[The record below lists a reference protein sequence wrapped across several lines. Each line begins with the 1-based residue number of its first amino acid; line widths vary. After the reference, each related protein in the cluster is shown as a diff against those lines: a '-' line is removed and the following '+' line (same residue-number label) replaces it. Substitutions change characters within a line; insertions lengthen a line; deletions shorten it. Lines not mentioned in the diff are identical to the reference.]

1 MNNID
6 GKIIEDRGR
15 KGFGGDMLCRGIFP
29 PFARSG
35 KEILH
40 PFLSWSLD
48 STYMTKDVQK
58 AMLYFTF
65 LYYKAKAFVVWLK
78 IILLSFCKNF
88 MTMVYAYTC
97 VIIHRDAL
105 RHQTGVCAHAHM
117 ENSLKSRKNC
127 LDEEN

>member
-1 MNNID
+1 MISMEKSSKIVA
-6 GKIIEDRGR
+6 GKVLEETCCADAYFLHLI
-15 KGFGGDMLCRGIFP
+15 
-29 PFARSG
+29 RSD

-65 LYYKAKAFVVWLK
+65 PYYKAKAFVVWLK

-97 VIIHRDAL
+97 VIIHRDTL
-105 RHQTGVCAHAHM
+105 SHQTGVCAHAHM